1 MPPRENAQ
9 DYEEV
14 GSMAQRDVGGGD
26 FSELF
31 GVISA
36 YAEGDYDHQVK
47 ALQTM
52 AATYSPL
59 FETPEMPDA
68 RGLVERILER
78 HDYLVVTPGRD
89 GLEPSSVDAVVS
101 VATSRFDDAE
111 MKWGADLLLRVME
124 ALGRRAREEGYET
137 YVLDARVVLD
147 ALDALLAVDIAEDMI
162 SDASELDGE
171 GDSMNSM
178 R

>member
-1 MPPRENAQ
+1 MTQPDN
-9 DYEEV
+9 
-14 GSMAQRDVGGGD
+14 GGD
-26 FSELF
+26 GEFAELF
-31 GVISA
+31 EVIGK

-68 RGLVERILER
+68 RGIVERILES
-78 HDYLVVTPGRD
+78 HDYLLVTPGRD
-89 GLEPSSVDAVVS
+89 GLEPSSVEAVVS
-101 VATSRFDDAE
+101 VATSRFNDAE

-124 ALGRRAREEGYET
+124 ALARRARQEGYET
-137 YVLDARVVLD
+137 YVLDAQVVLD
-147 ALDALLAVDIAEDMI
+147 AMDTLLAVDIAEDMI
-162 SDASELDGE
+162 SDPSGLEEDGE
-171 GDSMNSM
+171 GLG